1 MAPYLHDMVLTTD
14 QRIIQTLYLYIIVCT
29 ILVQSSYIHTR
40 YWAVCRRNDTNR
52 RKRTGTN
59 RGAIEPEIEN
69 EPEEPNRKIGRTEPK
84 IEVML
89 HISWKCSFFL
99 LFFLLT
105 QRSSLSISS
114 FNFFFGFPPVTEQQ
128 QCRRAMG
135 PIFCVHWTVW
145 QVLVFQ
151 PFKFFF
157 TQHGLVTPNT
167 VQWTDKSGPISFLHC
182 CCSATP
188 GKPCMTR
195 KVLIWSYETV
205 LLKGE
210 IAEAGEQILAKPFSE
225 QTKSDP

>member
-1 MAPYLHDMVLTTD
+1 MTSTKKGYTPARLLVCVAA
-14 QRIIQTLYLYIIVCT
+14 TLQSSKT
-29 ILVQSSYIHTR
+29 ILHV
-40 YWAVCRRNDTNR
+40 APPVCRRNDTNR

-89 HISWKCSFFL
+89 HISWKFSFFL

-135 PIFCVHWTVW
+135 PILSVH
-145 QVLVFQ
+145 
-151 PFKFFF
+151 
-157 TQHGLVTPNT
+157 
-167 VQWTDKSGPISFLHC
+167 
-182 CCSATP
+182 
-188 GKPCMTR
+188 
-195 KVLIWSYETV
+195 
-205 LLKGE
+205 
-210 IAEAGEQILAKPFSE
+210 
-225 QTKSDP
+225 